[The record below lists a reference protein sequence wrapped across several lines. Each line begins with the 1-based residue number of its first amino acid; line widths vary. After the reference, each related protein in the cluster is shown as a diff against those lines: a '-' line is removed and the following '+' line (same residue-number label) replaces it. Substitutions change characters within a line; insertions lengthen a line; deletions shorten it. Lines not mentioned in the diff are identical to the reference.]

1 MRRQAK
7 IVVLATSALIL
18 FAGAVI
24 DRRATLASYLVA
36 WIGLAA
42 IPIGALGVL
51 MTTYLVQR
59 AWTHA
64 LHAILAAG
72 TAVLPVAALLFA
84 PVLIGM
90 KELYPAASDASSLPA
105 FKAVYLAPWFFALR
119 SMAYFV
125 IFTLL
130 ALWQRS
136 TWGEPQRMI
145 RSASA
150 GLIVYALLVSLAGVD
165 WMESLEPEF
174 HSSIYGLLFLCFTL
188 LAGVSFGIGAALLSA
203 RRIGATRG
211 YSALLLSTILLWAYL
226 HAMQYIVIWA
236 ANLPDEVSWYLKR
249 SSGGWQVALGI
260 LALGQFVF
268 PFLALLS
275 ARVRSDPAWLLGL
288 CGLTLVMRWLEAA
301 ILILPAIPHIEPLTV
316 ALLLIPALAFIGISL
331 WWTFEIA
338 EQRNSARAW
347 LAPDAHA
354 ETGSR

>member
-1 MRRQAK
+1 M
-7 IVVLATSALIL
+7 
-18 FAGAVI
+18 
-24 DRRATLASYLVA
+24 A
-36 WIGLAA
+36 WIGLGA
-42 IPIGALGVL
+42 IPIGALGVQ
-51 MTTYLVQR
+51 MTSYLVQR

-64 LHAILAAG
+64 LYATLAAA
-72 TAVLPVAALLFA
+72 TAVLPVAALLFT

-90 KELYPAASDASSLPA
+90 KELYPAATDASSLPA

-119 SMAYFV
+119 SIVYFV
-125 IFTLL
+125 ILALL

-150 GLIVYALLVSLAGVD
+150 GLIVYALLVSWAGVD

-188 LAGVSFGIGAALLSA
+188 LSGTSFGIGAALLSG

-236 ANLPDEVSWYLKR
+236 ANLPDEVTWYLKR
-249 SSGGWQVALGI
+249 SSGGWPIALAI

-275 ARVRSDPAWLLGL
+275 GRVRADPTWLLGL

-301 ILILPAIPHIEPLTV
+301 VLTLPAIPHIELLTV
-316 ALLLIPALAFIGISL
+316 GLLLVPALAFIGITL
-331 WWTFEIA
+331 WWSFEVA
-338 EQRNSARAW
+338 EQRNSMRAW
-347 LAPDAHA
+347 LAPGAHA